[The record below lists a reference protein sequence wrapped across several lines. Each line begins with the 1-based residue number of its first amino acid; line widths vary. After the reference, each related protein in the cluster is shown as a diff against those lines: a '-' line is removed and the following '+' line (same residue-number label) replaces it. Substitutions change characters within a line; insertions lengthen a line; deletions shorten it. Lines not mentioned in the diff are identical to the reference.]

1 MSFISCLFFLFVSNE
16 KKMDNINISNFYKKT
31 YTIT

>member
-1 MSFISCLFFLFVSNE
+1 MFINCLFFLFALNE
-16 KKMDNINISNFYKKT
+16 KKMDNINISNFDKKT